1 MEWNELLTKERQ
13 KQKERIINYNKNLNA
28 SYIKW
33 IDDSDYPNRE
43 FDDDYM
49 TIISSQAFRKLQD
62 KTQVFL
68 LDRSDFVRTRLTHS
82 FEVST
87 IAKQIASFIFYELQQ
102 TRPEK
107 YRKILEENPEF
118 EHQVETIVACAGLL
132 HDTGNPPYG
141 HYGEEVIR
149 FWFKNK
155 FKDPSFTWK
164 GKPIGSL
171 LTEQMKADFEYFEGN
186 AQGLRIMSKSRLKD
200 KQDYDINLTYSVM
213 NTLVKYPNP
222 SHRFDKKSED
232 LKLHKNGYYYAEKDI
247 MDEMCQATG
256 TKLADGTY
264 TRHPL
269 VYIMEAAD
277 DIAYATADLEDSVMK
292 TAFSIDVFIKF
303 YQEEVDRIVEE
314 SFESL
319 IKNYEEDHE
328 RIEKIRKY
336 QDLRNKMAQERRI
349 YGKNDQES
357 QERIAHMKSEREALF
372 NDSEEDQK
380 ILEQINKITSEKN
393 CASTPLW
400 CLEKALQNHERSEEA
415 DFVLFENWLSECR
428 NELIRVVAKTF
439 VANYDAIMD
448 GSFQYDLFKD
458 SYRENSIKIMKK
470 IMAHY
475 VYDSAEIVDMELS
488 AKRIL
493 ERLLKNFTQA
503 AIKYDEKGEYGP
515 TIVEDRFLL
524 KIPYNFKADYQGA
537 KKRIEQDPNLTEEEK
552 EVEKLYHKLLMVTD
566 YISGMTDIFAANLYK
581 TINGEMQ

>member
-102 TRPEK
+102 TRPEE

-213 NTLVKYPNP
+213 NT
-222 SHRFDKKSED
+222 
-232 LKLHKNGYYYAEKDI
+232 
-247 MDEMCQATG
+247 
-256 TKLADGTY
+256 
-264 TRHPL
+264 
-269 VYIMEAAD
+269 
-277 DIAYATADLEDSVMK
+277 
-292 TAFSIDVFIKF
+292 
-303 YQEEVDRIVEE
+303 
-314 SFESL
+314 
-319 IKNYEEDHE
+319 
-328 RIEKIRKY
+328 
-336 QDLRNKMAQERRI
+336 
-349 YGKNDQES
+349 
-357 QERIAHMKSEREALF
+357 
-372 NDSEEDQK
+372 
-380 ILEQINKITSEKN
+380 
-393 CASTPLW
+393 
-400 CLEKALQNHERSEEA
+400 
-415 DFVLFENWLSECR
+415 
-428 NELIRVVAKTF
+428 
-439 VANYDAIMD
+439 
-448 GSFQYDLFKD
+448 
-458 SYRENSIKIMKK
+458 
-470 IMAHY
+470 
-475 VYDSAEIVDMELS
+475 
-488 AKRIL
+488 
-493 ERLLKNFTQA
+493 
-503 AIKYDEKGEYGP
+503 
-515 TIVEDRFLL
+515 
-524 KIPYNFKADYQGA
+524 
-537 KKRIEQDPNLTEEEK
+537 
-552 EVEKLYHKLLMVTD
+552 
-566 YISGMTDIFAANLYK
+566 
-581 TINGEMQ
+581 